1 MQKIAF
7 YLFLLSFITAC
18 QVVKL
23 PKQPLTSEQVA
34 LAYFLDTLAPNDP
47 HLKGR
52 EFEFDFVVRQGI
64 GSWRKT
70 TYARPSSWRN
80 MAAYEAEDST
90 FKYLVRGKDNFQAAT
105 PLRLKRIPQF
115 KKVNYENKS
124 RFFRHNYF
132 DIPNGMD
139 TTKVDFSRTNNGII
153 YLGSQY
159 TELPNGSFYT
169 MSRLQVIYVFENV
182 LYDKSYYFILRN
194 NIIKYLSLYTLNH
207 RENYTEGKNDY
218 LITP

>member
-64 GSWRKT
+64 GSWQET
-70 TYARPSSWRN
+70 SYARPSRWQSI
-80 MAAYEAEDST
+80 AAYEVEDST
-90 FKYLVRGKDNFQAAT
+90 FKYLQKGKDNFISST
-105 PLRLKRIPQF
+105 PLRLKRIRKT
-115 KKVNYENKS
+115 KKIKYENTS
-124 RFFRHNYF
+124 DFFYNYF
-132 DIPNGMD
+132 VIPRGVD
-139 TTKVDFSRTNNGII
+139 TSNVDFLKVDGGII

-169 MSRLQVIYVFENV
+169 MSRLQVIYVCDKVIYN
-182 LYDKSYYFILRN
+182 KSYYFILRN
-194 NIIKYLSLYTLNH
+194 DVIKYLSSYITNH
-207 RENYTEGKNDY
+207 REDYKEGKNTY